1 MPMIRQNPARPRN
14 KMPFLKKLFWA
25 YFLLLIF
32 EGALRKWIVP
42 QLSAPLLLVRD
53 PIGLLILLEAL
64 RTQTQDSLPAS
75 IDTPPYLL
83 STIIQ
88 PGFQSLP

>member
-1 MPMIRQNPARPRN
+1 MALAQLQNPRLYRN

-32 EGALRKWIVP
+32 EGALRKWILP

-53 PIGLLILLEAL
+53 PIALLIIIEASRGIINGPRNGRLLPG
-64 RTQTQDSLPAS
+64 S
-75 IDTPPYLL
+75 LL
-83 STIIQ
+83 S
-88 PGFQSLP
+88 GCSACAARR